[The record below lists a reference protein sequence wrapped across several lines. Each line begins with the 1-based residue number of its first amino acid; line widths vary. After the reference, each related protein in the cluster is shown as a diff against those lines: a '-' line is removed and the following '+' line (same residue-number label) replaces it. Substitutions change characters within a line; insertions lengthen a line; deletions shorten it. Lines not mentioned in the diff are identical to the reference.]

1 MKIKD
6 VSEKFQIS
14 PDTLRYYEKIGLIH
28 NVSRDKNGIRNY
40 RQENC
45 NTIAFIK
52 CMRAASVS
60 IDGLS
65 RYMEL
70 FQQGEA
76 TRKERRQILTEERDR
91 LESRMKDIQEAL
103 QHLNWKIKMYDEG
116 KF

>member
-40 RQENC
+40 SQENC

-76 TRKERRQILTEERDR
+76 RRRAKNGVKSSQKNGTV
-91 LESRMKDIQEAL
+91 
-103 QHLNWKIKMYDEG
+103 
-116 KF
+116 

>member
-1 MKIKD
+1 
-6 VSEKFQIS
+6 
-14 PDTLRYYEKIGLIH
+14 
-28 NVSRDKNGIRNY
+28 
-40 RQENC
+40 
-45 NTIAFIK
+45 
-52 CMRAASVS
+52 MRAASVS
-60 IDGLS
+60 IEGLS

>member
-14 PDTLRYYEKIGLIH
+14 PDTLRYYEKIGLIQD
-28 NVSRDKNGIRNY
+28 VPRDKNGIRDY
-40 RQENC
+40 TEENC
-45 NTIAFIK
+45 HTISFIK

-70 FQQGEA
+70 LQQGDA
-76 TRKERRQILTEERDR
+76 THAARRQILVDERNH
-91 LESRMKDIQEAL
+91 LESRMKDMQDAL

>member
-40 RQENC
+40 SQENC

-60 IDGLS
+60 IEGLS

-70 FQQGEA
+70 FQQGDA
-76 TRKERRQILTEERDR
+76 QRTASNPHRRTGPFRKPHERYSRGPAAPE
-91 LESRMKDIQEAL
+91 LENQDVR
-103 QHLNWKIKMYDEG
+103 
-116 KF
+116 

>member
-6 VSEKFQIS
+6 VSKKFQLS
-14 PDTLRYYEKIGLIH
+14 PDTLRYYEKIGLIR
-28 NVSRDKNGIRNY
+28 NVARDKNGIRNY
-40 RQENC
+40 SKENC
-45 NTIAFIK
+45 ETISFIK

-70 FQQGEA
+70 FQEGDA
-76 TRKERRQILTEERDR
+76 TRRERRQILVDERSR
-91 LESRMKDIQEAL
+91 LEQRIKDAQEAL
-103 QHLNWKIKMYDEG
+103 AHLNCKIKCYDQG

>member
-40 RQENC
+40 SQENC

-60 IDGLS
+60 IETQPEKEHKERG
-65 RYMEL
+65 
-70 FQQGEA
+70 
-76 TRKERRQILTEERDR
+76 KERRQILTEERDR

>member
-1 MKIKD
+1 ML
-6 VSEKFQIS
+6 FRS
-14 PDTLRYYEKIGLIH
+14 PDTLRYYEKIGLIR
-28 NVSRDKNGIRNY
+28 NVPRDKNGIRDY
-40 RQENC
+40 TEDNC

-70 FQQGEA
+70 FQQGDS
-76 TRKERRQILTEERDR
+76 TRAARRQILIDERHS
-91 LESRMKDIQEAL
+91 LESRMEDIQEAL
-103 QHLNWKIKMYDEG
+103 RHLNWKIRMYDEG

>member
-40 RQENC
+40 SQENY

-76 TRKERRQILTEERDR
+76 TRKERRQILTEERDH

>member
-6 VSEKFQIS
+6 VSEKFHLS
-14 PDTLRYYEKIGLIH
+14 PDTLRYYEKIGLIRH
-28 NVSRDKNGIRNY
+28 VPR
-40 RQENC
+40 ENC
-45 NTIAFIK
+45 DTIAFIK

-70 FQQGEA
+70 FQQGDA
-76 TRKERRQILTEERDR
+76 TRAARRQILVDERDH
-91 LESRMKDIQEAL
+91 LESRQKDIQEAL
-103 QHLNWKIKMYDEG
+103 QHLNWKIKLYDEG